1 MSTANSPDTKHYNNI
16 ASLLRRLDS
25 VSLRSVVGETILK
38 AIELSFPSN
47 VGTEQVEV
55 LKLKYGDGILA
66 EKQIRLAILDTLT
79 LQEAQTFCKAVA
91 LPAPN
96 HAAACVNLQEYF
108 DGWSEKRSR
117 EYVSFFDLSPNYQHN
132 PLLDTRTSK
141 QLVSAQRG
149 ATVQLKGI
157 LHKYQQRVKDEIA
170 SKSENIG
177 SRFLCQMPT
186 GSGKTYTAL
195 ESVVDMFRK
204 PEQPGK
210 KTFAVWLVSSNEL
223 AEQAFQEFQTLWQLK
238 GDREIALYRLFNH
251 FSSDFT
257 LEQSGVVFASFDKL
271 HPALTNN
278 DHSSHKSI
286 RHLVTQSSRLIVDEA
301 HTSVAPTHNT
311 CIQAFINP
319 DQCVVIGLTATPGRT
334 IQTET
339 LQLTRLYSTT
349 IIEITDHDN
358 QHLVDPIQYL
368 QDNQYLAE
376 LKITE
381 LQTNVSAAGS
391 PDNVCKVLASNPERN
406 KTIIAQIQLAS
417 INQEPTLVFACT
429 LDHVFALKILCA
441 SANIDCR
448 VITGATPQVQRN
460 TILEAF
466 RHQDFFILLNLDLL
480 ATGVDLPN
488 LQKLIITRP
497 VGSPILYSQIL
508 GRALRGPLNGGRSQ
522 NTVLT
527 LRDNLGNYPSENL
540 VYTYFGQE
548 WNRRTN

>member
-1 MSTANSPDTKHYNNI
+1 MS
-16 ASLLRRLDS
+16 LRRIA
-25 VSLRSVVGETILK
+25 GETILS
-38 AIELSFPSN
+38 AIEKVAPSN
-47 VGTEQVEV
+47 VGSQLANI
-55 LKLKYGDGILA
+55 LKLKFGDLILA
-66 EKQIRLAILDTLT
+66 QKEIRLAILDTLD
-79 LQEAQTFCKAVA
+79 LHQAETFCGKVR
-91 LPAPN
+91 LTAPN
-96 HAAACVNLQEYF
+96 HAAACRNLQQYF
-108 DGWSEKRSR
+108 DTWSETKSGQ
-117 EYVSFFDLSPNYQHN
+117 YVAFYNLSPAYQHS
-132 PLLDTRTSK
+132 PMLDTRK
-141 QLVSAQRG
+141 PKLLVSAKRG
-149 ATVQLKGI
+149 ETVQLKGI
-157 LHKYQQRVKDEIA
+157 LHKYQQRVKDEIV
-170 SKSENIG
+170 SKSETIAC
-177 SRFLCQMPT
+177 RFLCQMPT

-195 ESVVDMFRK
+195 ESVVDFFRK
-204 PEQPGK
+204 PDNN
-210 KTFAVWLVSSNEL
+210 TFVVWLVGSNEL
-223 AEQAFQEFQTLWQLK
+223 AEQAFQEFQALWQLK

-271 HPALTNN
+271 HPALTNA

-286 RHLVTQSSRLIVDEA
+286 RHLVTQSSLLIVDEA

-349 IIEITDHDN
+349 IIQITDQDN

-406 KTIIAQIQLAS
+406 KTIIAQIQLAA